1 MASSGQLTSS
11 ALRALLQDAKL
22 AGSWA
27 LDASRSEV
35 RLKSRSVWGLVPVKG
50 VFRQVT
56 GNGTVSAAG
65 DATGTITVAARSVD
79 TKNNRRDQHL
89 RSADFFDIAN
99 HPDITFTV
107 DGIRPDNGG
116 VRVTGSLSV
125 RGRTRPV
132 SFDAKVSSADG
143 EVTLDGQVQINR
155 ADFGLTWNRM
165 GTSVHNTITVRAV
178 FTRLVGLPAP
188 GARGRV

>member
-1 MASSGQLTSS
+1 MASSEQLSSS

-50 VFRQVT
+50 VFRQVS
-56 GNGTVSAAG
+56 GNGTVSADG
-65 DATGTITVAARSVD
+65 DATGTITVAAQSVD

-89 RSADFFDIAN
+89 RSADFFDVAN
-99 HPDITFTV
+99 HPDIIFTV

-132 SFDAKVSSADG
+132 SFDAKLSSADG
-143 EVTLDGQVQINR
+143 EVTLDGQVQVNR

-165 GTSVHNTITVRAV
+165 GTSMHNTITVHAV
-178 FTRLVGLPAP
+178 FTRQ
-188 GARGRV
+188 

>member
-1 MASSGQLTSS
+1 MPSSGQLTSS
-11 ALRALLQDAKL
+11 ALRALQDGKL
-22 AGSWA
+22 AGSWV

-35 RLKSRSVWGLVPVKG
+35 RLKSTSVWGLVPVRG
-50 VFRQVT
+50 IFRQVT

-65 DATGTITVAARSVD
+65 DVTGTITVAARSVD
-79 TKNNRRDQHL
+79 TKNNRRDEHL
-89 RSADFFDIAN
+89 RSADFFDAAN

-125 RGRTRPV
+125 RSRTRPV
-132 SFDAKVSSADG
+132 SFDATVSSADG
-143 EVTLDGQVQINR
+143 EVTLDGQVQVNR

-165 GTSVHNTITVRAV
+165 GTSMHNTITVHAV
-178 FTRLVGLPAP
+178 FTRQ
-188 GARGRV
+188 